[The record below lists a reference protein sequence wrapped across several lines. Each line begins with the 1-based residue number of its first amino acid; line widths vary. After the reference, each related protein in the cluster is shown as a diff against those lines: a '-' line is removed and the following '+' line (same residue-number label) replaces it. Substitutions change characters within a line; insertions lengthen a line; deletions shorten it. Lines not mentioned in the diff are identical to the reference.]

1 MKHELYKDYALGMDI
16 ACLGSRY
23 NLTCEEVRELL
34 GIEEDEEKLMSRE
47 EFFEWLNKY
56 KGEYKFIEDEY
67 ERIVIEF
74 YPKENEDGKTNRT

>member
-1 MKHELYKDYALGMDI
+1 MYLCTNKENGKM
-16 ACLGSRY
+16 
-23 NLTCEEVRELL
+23 N
-34 GIEEDEEKLMSRE
+34 RE

-74 YPKENEDGKTNRT
+74 YPKEEIDEKN

>member
-34 GIEEDEEKLMSRE
+34 GIEEEDEELE
-47 EFFEWLNKY
+47 EW
-56 KGEYKFIEDEY
+56 
-67 ERIVIEF
+67 
-74 YPKENEDGKTNRT
+74 